1 MSETKDPEEKSTA
14 RAAHLWSLLTYPLAL
29 TPIFSAPL
37 AALASAIA
45 PLLIWISNRKSRYPS
60 EQALEAIFF
69 QLLLAGLFA
78 AVPWIFPETGVTD
91 KFLRFVGYIG
101 VGFFHLVSLVAAGV
115 STSYGKNFR
124 HLFSPRRL
132 FKEKRELTEEEQKL
146 LRSELD
152 NVSKQMYFEVMRL
165 CEARTEEIR
174 SLTSQITEY
183 SVKQKANAIV
193 SSLDKLLENFRKD
206 PRDLPPS
213 RHFMTYTLETLV
225 RILRKY
231 TSMQEEILRNPSV
244 KQTLEKVEPI
254 LDTIQTALEKHHAK
268 MLEND
273 LLDLDVDLK
282 VMEKTIEMGGL

>member
-1 MSETKDPEEKSTA
+1 
-14 RAAHLWSLLTYPLAL
+14 
-29 TPIFSAPL
+29 
-37 AALASAIA
+37 
-45 PLLIWISNRKSRYPS
+45 
-60 EQALEAIFF
+60 
-69 QLLLAGLFA
+69 
-78 AVPWIFPETGVTD
+78 
-91 KFLRFVGYIG
+91 
-101 VGFFHLVSLVAAGV
+101 
-115 STSYGKNFR
+115 
-124 HLFSPRRL
+124 
-132 FKEKRELTEEEQKL
+132 
-146 LRSELD
+146 
-152 NVSKQMYFEVMRL
+152 MYFEVMRL

-231 TSMQEEILRNPSV
+231 TSMQEEIPRNPSV